1 MIKFLLFLY
10 RITKNP
16 WHPIL
21 YLLSLTLIFFACDGS
36 RVLEGRYWRSSTEF
50 WISISIFSLL
60 WIFLIRF
67 LIKKIIMLIL
77 AVLTSIF
84 KVNLFERSN
93 LFFIPK
99 KKLLTLDDESC
110 EQMFIKKNYQEIR
123 ENSGNSN
130 SPIKLDLLE
139 MLGRKEKYVSID
151 VIIMKIS
158 EFLCY
163 ALFDQY
169 IDINKSNRIF
179 NKYIIERYCQN
190 VANLNLEDSINFVVG
205 AAVYAK
211 NQRLNYLV
219 KDPSNAHLKFMLEW
233 LGIHPRIMD
242 QAFDDINNLI
252 FELKK
257 SERGM
262 NEEFVTNLIGLRKLL
277 ITQIQL
283 TKDLQKIKLPN

>member
-1 MIKFLLFLY
+1 
-10 RITKNP
+10 
-16 WHPIL
+16 
-21 YLLSLTLIFFACDGS
+21 
-36 RVLEGRYWRSSTEF
+36 
-50 WISISIFSLL
+50 
-60 WIFLIRF
+60 
-67 LIKKIIMLIL
+67 MLIL

-84 KVNLFERSN
+84 KVNLSESSN

-179 NKYIIERYCQN
+179 TYQRYQN
-190 VANLNLEDSINFVVG
+190 I
-205 AAVYAK
+205 
-211 NQRLNYLV
+211 
-219 KDPSNAHLKFMLEW
+219 
-233 LGIHPRIMD
+233 
-242 QAFDDINNLI
+242 
-252 FELKK
+252 
-257 SERGM
+257 
-262 NEEFVTNLIGLRKLL
+262 
-277 ITQIQL
+277 
-283 TKDLQKIKLPN
+283 